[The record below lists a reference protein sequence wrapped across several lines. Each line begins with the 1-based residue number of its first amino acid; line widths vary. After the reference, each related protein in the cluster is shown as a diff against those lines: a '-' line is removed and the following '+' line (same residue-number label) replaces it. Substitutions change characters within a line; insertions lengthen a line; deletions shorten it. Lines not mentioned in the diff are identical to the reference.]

1 MNQIYQNLNKL
12 KKIKFCQDLNKYIE
26 KELFI
31 KNIILLNIYYKEIF
45 SNTNKSNINKL
56 KNQYYMNNKIIKKWK
71 EYKLSSWKNRII
83 K

>member
-1 MNQIYQNLNKL
+1 MNQIYQNLIKL

-71 EYKLSSWKNRII
+71 EYKLSS
-83 K
+83 